1 MMIRFADFISN
12 IPLWTAF
19 VAFISAQLIKLGL
32 YYATGKNHSIS
43 LFGSGGMPSSHSATV
58 TALSFSIGYNSGFGS
73 DYFAVSAVFALI
85 VMYDAAN
92 VRQAAGKNAEA
103 INFIVDLLKKSFSDK
118 IIDYK
123 LLKTTLG
130 HNRLEVSA
138 GFLWGLAVASAQF
151 YML

>member
-1 MMIRFADFISN
+1 MMIRFADFLSN
-12 IPLWTAF
+12 VPLWTSF
-19 VAFISAQLIKLGL
+19 VAFITAQLIKLAL
-32 YYATGKNHSIS
+32 YYVSGKNHSIS

-58 TALSFSIGYNSGFGS
+58 TALAFSTGYNSGFESGL
-73 DYFAVSAVFALI
+73 FAIAAVFALI

-118 IIDYK
+118 VIDYK

-130 HNRLEVSA
+130 HNRLEVGA
-138 GFLWGLAVASAQF
+138 GFIWGLSVASAQ
-151 YML
+151 YYLL